1 MSKFCIEVHNNPS
14 KYEFDGS
21 VSEAIETMDALHRYL
36 LDGHD
41 PRVAHTK
48 LKDVLNCHHLKRSN
62 RNHVSTKIGKS
73 DGEEVQRSSFDIT
86 LKQIKDNAT
95 G

>member
-1 MSKFCIEVHNNPS
+1 MSGKFTIEVHNNPS
-14 KYEFDGS
+14 KYEFEGS
-21 VSEAIETMDALHRYL
+21 VADIIETMDTLHRYL

-41 PRVAHTK
+41 PRIAHAKIT
-48 LKDVLNCHHLKRSN
+48 DLKRVGKSN
-62 RNHVSTKIGKS
+62 VSTRALSPQK
-73 DGEEVQRSSFDIT
+73 EEIQRSSFDVT

>member
-1 MSKFCIEVHNNPS
+1 MSGKFTIEVHSSPS
-14 KYEFDGS
+14 RFEFEGS
-21 VSEAIETMDALHRYL
+21 VAEAIDIMDTLHRYL

-41 PRVAHTK
+41 PRIAYAKIT
-48 LKDVLNCHHLKRSN
+48 DLKRVGKSN
-62 RNHVSTKIGKS
+62 VSTRALSPQK
-73 DGEEVQRSSFDIT
+73 EEIQRSSFDVT

>member
-14 KYEFDGS
+14 KYEFEGS
-21 VSEAIETMDALHRYL
+21 VAEAIDVMDTLHRYL

-41 PRVAHTK
+41 PRIAHTK
-48 LKDVLNCHHLKRSN
+48 IDGLKRTN
-62 RNHVSTKIGKS
+62 RNNVSTRALS
-73 DGEEVQRSSFDIT
+73 SQQEEIQRSSFDIT

>member
-1 MSKFCIEVHNNPS
+1 MSGKFTIEIHSSPS
-14 KYEFDGS
+14 RYDFEGS
-21 VSEAIETMDALHRYL
+21 VAEAIDVMDTLHRYL

-41 PRVAHTK
+41 PRIAHAKITS
-48 LKDVLNCHHLKRSN
+48 LKRFGKN
-62 RNHVSTKIGKS
+62 NVSTRLLSSQK
-73 DGEEVQRSSFDIT
+73 EEIQRSSFDIT

>member
-1 MSKFCIEVHNNPS
+1 MSGKFSIEVHNNPS
-14 KYEFDGS
+14 KYEFEGS
-21 VSEAIETMDALHRYL
+21 VADIIETMDTLHRYL

-41 PRVAHTK
+41 PRIAHTK
-48 LKDVLNCHHLKRSN
+48 IDGLKRSN
-62 RNHVSTKIGKS
+62 RNNVSTRALS
-73 DGEEVQRSSFDIT
+73 PQQEEVQRSSFDVT

>member
-1 MSKFCIEVHNNPS
+1 MSGKFSIEIHCSPS
-14 KYEFDGS
+14 RYEFEGS
-21 VSEAIETMDALHRYL
+21 VAEAIDVMDTLHRYL

-41 PRVAHTK
+41 PRIAHAKIT
-48 LKDVLNCHHLKRSN
+48 NLKRY
-62 RNHVSTKIGKS
+62 GKS
-73 DGEEVQRSSFDIT
+73 NISTRALSAQKEEIQRSSFDVT

>member
-1 MSKFCIEVHNNPS
+1 MSGKFTIEVHSSPS
-14 KYEFDGS
+14 RFEFEGS
-21 VSEAIETMDALHRYL
+21 VAEAIDIMDTLHRYL

-41 PRVAHTK
+41 PRIAHAKIT
-48 LKDVLNCHHLKRSN
+48 DLKR
-62 RNHVSTKIGKS
+62 VGKS
-73 DGEEVQRSSFDIT
+73 NVSKRALSPQKEEIQRSSFDVT